1 MGLVKWILLRDLG
14 IWLIHMKSCFLNHKC
29 YSAQMFWNSKEVSK
43 HSEVLLND
51 LIIVEQKA
59 VKWEFFIPKQGTSS
73 LDAVIFFF
81 FFLLILF
88 WGGRIV
94 NES

>member
-1 MGLVKWILLRDLG
+1 
-14 IWLIHMKSCFLNHKC
+14 
-29 YSAQMFWNSKEVSK
+29 MFWNSKEVSK

-81 FFLLILF
+81 FPPYFIL
-88 WGGRIV
+88 GRAYCQRELGTLK
-94 NES
+94 NEGEIQPVLSREKKIISVWN